1 MIPSARG
8 AMLPEVEGRRAPVK
22 ETIEFARIV
31 AFTDGVF
38 AIAITIL
45 VLGIDVPDELPGP
58 DLHDFLVEEWPQLFA
73 YFLSFAVIGRHWV
86 AHHHVFGMLQ
96 NFDQRLMAINL
107 VYLSLVVL
115 IPFPTDLL
123 GEYGSRPDPV
133 VMYAFVIGSASLLS
147 WLMLR
152 YALARQH
159 IHPDAVAAAR
169 EASAGTAQP
178 AIVFYVSIPIALVAP
193 VVAQLSWL
201 MLPVLGLLRRR
212 R

>member
-1 MIPSARG
+1 MEASRP
-8 AMLPEVEGRRAPVK
+8 PVK

-45 VLGIDVPDELPGP
+45 VLGIDVPEELPAP
-58 DLHDFLVEEWPQLFA
+58 DLHDFLVDEWPQLFA

-96 NFDQRLMAINL
+96 NFDQRLMALNL

-115 IPFPTDLL
+115 IPFPTNLL
-123 GEYGSRPDPV
+123 GQYGSEPDAV
-133 VMYAFVIGSASLLS
+133 VLYAFVIATSSLLS

-152 YALARQH
+152 YSLAREH
-159 IHPDAVAAAR
+159 IHPDSVRAAR
-169 EASAGTAQP
+169 LASAATLHP
-178 AIVFYVSIPIALVAP
+178 AVVFYLSIPIALVSPLA
-193 VVAQLSWL
+193 AQLSWL
-201 MLPVLGLLRRR
+201 LLIAFGWRERRAR
-212 R
+212 RT